1 MDSAAFT
8 GALRESEAGKE
19 RAFPMAEYEAR
30 VARTRQAMAGAGLDA
45 LLVTSLPDLYYLAG
59 YHTFSSGNHAC
70 LVLPRTGAPTL
81 QVTSLE
87 IPGAVVTGWVE
98 DVAVADWHLQS
109 GAAGQLAGIV
119 SDMGLAEGSLGIQPA
134 MLGLM
139 PHLRDQLVAALPG
152 ANLVDASELVARVR
166 LVKSAREID
175 CLRQAAAYTRV
186 AIEASYA
193 VMRPGATDNDVARAG
208 YDAMIAAGGE
218 FMSVQPIVTSGIR
231 TTYVHQTFRR
241 VPLAAGDVVFL
252 EYGGCHLRYTAP
264 TMRTAAI
271 GEAPAGLDRI
281 ADAVNATVAA
291 ILDSARPGRT
301 CHDVAVA
308 AGRGHAHVDE
318 EIFFSGAYGYH
329 VGVGFPPSWAE
340 RFGFIARESELELA
354 AGMTL
359 HLPVCFRVAGRFGV
373 GLSETIHIT
382 ESGAERITDL
392 PREVHRVPA

>member
-1 MDSAAFT
+1 MDTAAFT
-8 GALRESEAGKE
+8 RALRAGEAGKE
-19 RAFPMAEYEAR
+19 LAFPMAEYEAR
-30 VARTRQAMAGAGLDA
+30 LTRVRQAMEVAGLDA
-45 LLVTSLPDLYYLAG
+45 LLVTSPPDLFYLAG

-70 LVLPRTGAPTL
+70 LVLPRAGAPTL

-87 IPGAVVTGWVE
+87 TPGAVVTGWVE
-98 DVAVADWHLQS
+98 DVAVADWHLQTD
-109 GAAGQLAGIV
+109 AAGQLAGIV
-119 SDMGLAEGSLGIQPA
+119 SDMGLAEDSLGIQPA
-134 MLGLM
+134 TLGLL
-139 PHLRDQLVAALPG
+139 PHLRDQLAAALPR
-152 ANLVDASELVARVR
+152 AKLVDTTELVGRVR
-166 LVKSAREID
+166 LVKSAGELD
-175 CLRQAAAYTRV
+175 CLRQAAAYTG
-186 AIEASYA
+186 AGILASYA

-208 YDAMIAAGGE
+208 YDAMIAAGSE
-218 FMSVQPIVTSGIR
+218 FLAVQPIVTSGIR

-264 TMRTAAI
+264 TMRTAVI
-271 GEAPAGLDRI
+271 GEAPEGLDRV
-281 ADAVNATVAA
+281 AEAVNATVAA
-291 ILDSARPGRT
+291 ILEAARPGRT
-301 CHDVAVA
+301 CHEVAVA
-308 AGRGHAHVDE
+308 AGRGHAELDA

-354 AGMTL
+354 AGMTF

-392 PREVHRVPA
+392 ACEVHRAPA

>member
-1 MDSAAFT
+1 MDSAAFIR
-8 GALRESEAGKE
+8 ALKESEAGKE
-19 RAFPMAEYEAR
+19 LAFPLAEYDAR
-30 VARTRQAMAGAGLDA
+30 ISRVRQSMAAAGLDA

-70 LVLPRTGAPTL
+70 LVLPRAGEPTL

-98 DVAVADWHLQS
+98 DVAVADWHLQTD
-109 GAAGQLAGIV
+109 AAGQLAGIV
-119 SDMGLAEGSLGIQPA
+119 SEMGLAEGALGIQPA

-139 PHLRDQLVAALPG
+139 PHARDRVAAALPC
-152 ANLVDASELVARVR
+152 ARLVDASEMVGRVR
-166 LVKSAREID
+166 LVKSARE
-175 CLRQAAAYTRV
+175 LEFLHRAAAYTGA

-193 VMRPGATDNDVARAG
+193 AMRPGVTDNDVARAG

-218 FMSVQPIVTSGIR
+218 FMSVQPIVNSGIR

-241 VPLAAGDVVFL
+241 VPLEAHDVVFL

-264 TMRTAAI
+264 TMRTAVI
-271 GEAPAGLDRI
+271 GEAPEGLDRI

-291 ILDSARPGRT
+291 ILETARPGRT
-301 CHDVAVA
+301 CHEVAVA
-308 AGRGHAHVDE
+308 AGRKHAHVDE
-318 EIFFSGAYGYH
+318 DIFFSGAYGYH

-340 RFGFIARESELELA
+340 RFGFIARASELELA
-354 AGMTL
+354 AGMTF

-392 PREVHRVPA
+392 PREVHRVPS